1 MSSRKAN
8 PRSPRDPRPQNAT
21 AVDRNVGRPGTRTTL
36 PATKTRGRR
45 QPQAEDF
52 QVMSEMPEPLPISDK
67 ELRAIE
73 ILLGNELLD
82 LLSSDTKDS

>member
-1 MSSRKAN
+1 MSSKRAI
-8 PRSPRDPRPQNAT
+8 PHSRNAR
-21 AVDRNVGRPGTRTTL
+21 AVDRNVDRPDTQTTP
-36 PATKTRGRR
+36 PARKTRGRR

-52 QVMSEMPEPLPISDK
+52 QVTTELPQPLPIPDK

-82 LLSSDTKDS
+82 LLSNDTRDS

>member
-1 MSSRKAN
+1 
-8 PRSPRDPRPQNAT
+8 
-21 AVDRNVGRPGTRTTL
+21 
-36 PATKTRGRR
+36 
-45 QPQAEDF
+45 
-52 QVMSEMPEPLPISDK
+52 MSEMPEPLPISDK